1 MAVLVTGCAG
11 LIGSQVAALL
21 AEQGEEVV
29 GVDNLNSYYLPRLK
43 RHRLDGLAGRPGFR
57 FVELDV
63 TDGEAVEGLFAGQP
77 FESVLHLAAMAGV
90 RYSIRR
96 PREYVLTNVLGTMNV
111 LESMRRHQSGRL
123 VLASTSSLYAG
134 LGMPFVETLP
144 VNEPL
149 SPYAASKKGAE
160 ALAWTW
166 HHLYGIHV
174 AVVRYFTVYGPAGRP
189 DMAYFRFIHQI
200 ESGQPLELFGD
211 GSQARDFTHVR
222 DIARGTVAARRS
234 DGFEV
239 YNLGGNDPLT
249 VSTMIGMIE
258 QITGKRA
265 AINEQPFHNADM
277 KATWA
282 NIDKAGA
289 KLGWRPEIRLEEG
302 LRDCVAWYRRHREL
316 ARDAVEAFS
325 MTGGQ

>member
-1 MAVLVTGCAG
+1 MALLVTGCAG
-11 LIGSQVAALL
+11 LIGAQVTAQLL
-21 AEQGEEVV
+21 EQGETVV
-29 GVDNLNSYYLPRLK
+29 GVDNLNSYYLPQLK
-43 RHRLDGLAGRPGFR
+43 RHRLEPMLARSGFR
-57 FVELDV
+57 FVEMDV
-63 TDGEAVEGLFAGQP
+63 TDAAALDQLVATQP
-77 FESVLHLAAMAGV
+77 FAAVLHLAAMAGV
-90 RYSIRR
+90 RYSIRS
-96 PREYVLTNVLGTMNV
+96 PRDYVLTNVLGTMNV
-111 LESMRRHQSGRL
+111 LESMQRYGIGRM

-134 LGMPFVETLP
+134 LQMPFVENLP
-144 VNEPL
+144 VNQPL

-189 DMAYFRFIHQI
+189 DMSYFRFIHQI
-200 ESGQPLELFGD
+200 ESGMPLELFGD

-222 DIARGTVAARRS
+222 DIARGTVAALGS

-265 AINEQPFHNADM
+265 AIRELPFHHADM

-282 NIDKAGA
+282 NIDKAGTR
-289 KLGWRPEIRLEEG
+289 LGWRPEIRLEEG
-302 LRDCVAWYRRHREL
+302 LRECVGWYREHRDL
-316 ARDAVEAFS
+316 ARSAVEAFA
-325 MTGGQ
+325 MTGPT